1 MNTTIIGKFC
11 FSAFDYIHLTS
22 TKTLKY
28 WLCVFEYSVFFTS
41 MEMFLHLCFLKCF
54 FFFISDQL
62 SNRTFTTLFVLILSQ
77 LKVKESCF
85 YIFYS
90 SQEEYVLLQELFGFR
105 KCDEDRNEVK
115 WVQVLLVKKM
125 SKDFVRYLLNSRPM
139 IYTSSCKR
147 TGSGRRFLLVRLSA
161 LTVRLPLLYFP
172 T

>member
-41 MEMFLHLCFLKCF
+41 MEMFLHLYFLKC
-54 FFFISDQL
+54 FFISDQL

-115 WVQVLLVKKM
+115 WVQVLLVKKCQ
-125 SKDFVRYLLNSRPM
+125 RILLD
-139 IYTSSCKR
+139 I
-147 TGSGRRFLLVRLSA
+147 FLIVDQWFIHHLVRELGVA
-161 LTVRLPLLYFP
+161 EGFCLFVFLRLLFVFHFCTFLHLV
-172 T
+172 